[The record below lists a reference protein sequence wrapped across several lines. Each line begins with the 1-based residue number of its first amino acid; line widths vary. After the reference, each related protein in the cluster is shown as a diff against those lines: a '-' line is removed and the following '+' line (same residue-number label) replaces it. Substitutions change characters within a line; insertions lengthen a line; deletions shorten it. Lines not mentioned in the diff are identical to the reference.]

1 MAGRAIARDD
11 ARMANGK
18 VRTTL
23 SDTGVRT
30 IALDDP
36 DRRNALS
43 FELLDDLIGALDEA
57 RDDAATRCVVVAST
71 HRSVFC
77 AGGDLSAFG
86 DEAPIIAKHVDNDR
100 FPRLF
105 RSFGQ
110 LGKPSVCAVNGHAL
124 AGGLGVALACDLI
137 VARESASFGAP
148 EINVGVFPFML
159 MALLYRNLPRKRVNE
174 LMLLGERVTA
184 AEAHAIGFVNR
195 VVPDGEDFDAAV
207 AEWADRLAAKSPVL
221 MRLGKDAMRRQDDMP
236 YDDALDYLQ
245 SQLTLAFAT
254 QDAKEGLTAFLEK
267 REPAWTGR

>member
-1 MAGRAIARDD
+1 
-11 ARMANGK
+11 MANGK

-36 DRRNALS
+36 DKRNALS
-43 FELLDDLIGALDEA
+43 IELLDELIAALEEA
-57 RDDAATRCVVVAST
+57 RDDATRCVVITST
-71 HRSVFC
+71 HPKVFC
-77 AGGDLSAFG
+77 AGGNLAAFG
-86 DEAPIIAKHVDNDR
+86 DDAPVIAKHVANDR
-100 FPRLF
+100 FPTLF
-105 RSFGQ
+105 R
-110 LGKPSVCAVNGHAL
+110 HAL

-184 AEAHAIGFVNR
+184 AEAHTIGFVNR

-207 AEWADRLAAKSPVL
+207 SEWADRLAAKSPVL

-267 REPAWTGR
+267 REPAWTGH